1 MNIDFKINHHI
12 SYVTFPQENL
22 KQKFESG
29 SQVYFPAETGNVQ
42 RIKIRLNEQGVYAQ
56 TRIYPGEWEA

>member
-1 MNIDFKINHHI
+1 MNHHI

-56 TRIYPGEWEA
+56 TRIYPGE